1 MPIIKSFFKSSYVE
15 KSKSK
20 EIMKFLINLTKNLL
34 KSGKNANDSQVVST
48 WIFVSVF
55 HFELLLTRRCY
66 LICINLISDLSCSA
80 TVRVVS
86 SLSFE
91 TVFDFISTIKSKNR
105 LTWKLEATEKTKV
118 EDENIENHIRKG
130 MLFFHQNV
138 KS

>member
-66 LICINLISDLSCSA
+66 LICIALISDFSCRLQCYCESRELINFWNCVWFYFNNKIQES
-80 TVRVVS
+80 TYLKVRS
-86 SLSFE
+86 NRK
-91 TVFDFISTIKSKNR
+91 DKSGG
-105 LTWKLEATEKTKV
+105 
-118 EDENIENHIRKG
+118 RK
-130 MLFFHQNV
+130 HRE
-138 KS
+138 SH